1 MKTFTQYICQQC
13 GYKSP
18 SFLGK
23 CPSCGTWNSLVE
35 TIEKEVGSSWG
46 KGVKRERQSVVSAL
60 KLESVQTRK
69 VARISSGIREFDQV
83 VGGGIVPGSLIL
95 LAGDPG
101 IGKSTLTFQILS
113 SVGGLYVSGEESAEQ
128 VKLRAERLKIKAD
141 KISILTETNVETII
155 DVCKQAE
162 FSYSSS
168 DERSEES
175 RSLPRAASR
184 GSQLAGARSNNNLL
198 IVDSIQTLWSEE
210 LTGAPGAVGQ
220 VRESTL
226 KLLDF
231 AKREHLPIILI
242 GHVTKE
248 GTIAGPKTLE
258 HIVDTVLYLEGERF
272 QSLRL
277 LRTSKNRF
285 GPVDEVGVFSMEE
298 NGMKEVD
305 NPSELFLGKHHD
317 PGSSSRSNDP
327 GSIVIA
333 TLEGTRP
340 LLVEVQ
346 ALTVATQIPI
356 PRRIGT
362 GISNNRLQMLIAIIQ
377 KHLRL
382 PLGNFDVFVNVASG
396 IKVFEPAADLGIC
409 LAIVSSF
416 KNIPLPRKTVAIGE
430 VGLLGEIR
438 NVIGLERRIKEA
450 KKLGFTHIISPKIYS
465 HITKIVKDLYT

>member
-1 MKTFTQYICQQC
+1 MKIKSSFVCQQC

-23 CPSCGTWNSLVE
+23 CPNCSSWNSLVE
-35 TIEKEVGSSWG
+35 TIERREKGPAWG
-46 KGVKRERQSVVSAL
+46 KVNKRERKTTVSAE
-60 KLESVQTRK
+60 KLGDVKTTK
-69 VARISSGIREFDQV
+69 VNRISTGIREADQV
-83 VGGGIVPGSLIL
+83 LGGGLVPGSLIL

-101 IGKSTLTFQILS
+101 IGKSTLTLQIIS

-128 VKLRAERLKIKAD
+128 IKLRAERLKIKTD
-141 KISILTETNVETII
+141 KILVLADTNVESILDTAATNRKDI
-155 DVCKQAE
+155 D
-162 FSYSSS
+162 
-168 DERSEES
+168 
-175 RSLPRAASR
+175 
-184 GSQLAGARSNNNLL
+184 LL
-198 IVDSIQTLWSEE
+198 IIDSIQTLWTEE
-210 LTGAPGAVGQ
+210 LSGTPGAIGQ

-231 AKREHLPIILI
+231 AKREHLPVILI

-272 QSLRL
+272 QYLRL
-277 LRTSKNRF
+277 LRTTKNRF
-285 GPVDEVGVFSMEE
+285 GPVDEIGVFAMEE
-298 NGMKEVD
+298 SGMKEVT
-305 NPSELFLGKHHD
+305 NPSELFLGKTSD
-317 PGSSSRSNDP
+317 DTGSV
-327 GSIVIA
+327 IIA

-356 PRRIGT
+356 PRRVGN
-362 GISNNRLQMLIAIIQ
+362 GINSNRLQMLVAIIQ
-377 KHLRL
+377 KHLKL
-382 PLGNFDVFVNVASG
+382 PLGQFDIFVNVASG

-409 LAIVSSF
+409 LAIISSF
-416 KNIPLPRKTVAIGE
+416 KNKPLLSKTVAIGE

-450 KKLGFTHIISPKIYS
+450 KKLGFNNL
-465 HITKIVKDLYT
+465 ITSKNYNYLTKVVAVLF

>member
-1 MKTFTQYICQQC
+1 MKTHSQFVCQQC

-18 SFLGK
+18 QFLGK
-23 CPSCGTWNSLVE
+23 CPSCGMWNSLVE
-35 TIEKEVGSSWG
+35 TIEKEAGSSWG
-46 KGVKRERQSVVSAL
+46 KTNKRERQTVISAL
-60 KLESVQTRK
+60 KLDNVQTKK
-69 VARISSGIREFDQV
+69 VSRITSGIKEFDQV
-83 VGGGIVPGSLIL
+83 LGGGIVPGSLIL

-128 VKLRAERLKIKAD
+128 VKLRSQRLKLPTS
-141 KISILTETNVETII
+141 KILILSETNIESII
-155 DVCKQAE
+155 DEAT
-162 FSYSSS
+162 
-168 DERSEES
+168 
-175 RSLPRAASR
+175 
-184 GSQLAGARSNNNLL
+184 NNLKDIKLL
-198 IVDSIQTLWSEE
+198 IIDSIQTLWSEE

-226 KLLDF
+226 KLLEF
-231 AKREHLPIILI
+231 AKRVHLPIILI

-272 QSLRL
+272 QQLRL

-285 GPVDEVGVFSMEE
+285 GPVDEVGVFSMMETGMEE
-298 NGMKEVD
+298 VK
-305 NPSELFLGKHHD
+305 NPSELFLGKD
-317 PGSSSRSNDP
+317 KAASGS
-327 GSIVIA
+327 VVVA

-346 ALTVATQIPI
+346 ALTVATQIPV
-356 PRRIGT
+356 PRRVGN
-362 GISNNRLQMLIAIIQ
+362 GINSNRLQMLVAIIQ

-382 PLGNFDVFVNVASG
+382 PLGNFDIFVNVASG

-416 KNIPLPRKTVAIGE
+416 KNKPLPGKTVAIGE

-438 NVIGLERRIKEA
+438 SVIGLERRIKEA
-450 KKLGFTHIISPKIYS
+450 RKLGFIHVISPKHYS
-465 HITKIVKDLYT
+465 NLTGIKDLFS

>member
-1 MKTFTQYICQQC
+1 MTRQHTQYICQQC

-18 SFLGK
+18 SYLGK
-23 CPSCGTWNSLVE
+23 CPNCGTWNSLVE
-35 TIEKEVGSSWG
+35 TIEKESKGPSWG
-46 KGVKRERQSVVSAL
+46 KNKRERKDGLKASPLRNIQTAKVSR
-60 KLESVQTRK
+60 VTTG
-69 VARISSGIREFDQV
+69 ISEVDQV
-83 VGGGIVPGSLIL
+83 LGGGLVPGSLIL

-101 IGKSTLTFQILS
+101 IGKSTLTLQIIS
-113 SVGGLYVSGEESAEQ
+113 QVGGLYVSGEESAEQ
-128 VKLRAERLKIKAD
+128 VKLRAERLKLKND
-141 KISILTETNVETII
+141 RILILPETNVEAII
-155 DVCKQAE
+155 
-162 FSYSSS
+162 
-168 DERSEES
+168 EES
-175 RSLPRAASR
+175 RDNLKEIR
-184 GSQLAGARSNNNLL
+184 LL
-198 IVDSIQTLWSEE
+198 IIDSIQTLWSEE
-210 LTGAPGAVGQ
+210 LTGTPGAIGQ

-231 AKREHLPIILI
+231 AKKEHLPIILI

-298 NGMKEVD
+298 SGMREVD
-305 NPSELFLGKHHD
+305 NPSELFLGKD
-317 PGSSSRSNDP
+317 QKAAGS
-327 GSIVIA
+327 VTVA

-346 ALTVATQIPI
+346 ALTVASQLPM
-356 PRRIGT
+356 PRRIGN
-362 GISNNRLQMLIAIIQ
+362 GINNNRLQMLVAIIQ

-382 PLGNFDVFVNVASG
+382 PLGKFDIFVNVASG

-416 KNIPLPRKTVAIGE
+416 KNKPLTPKTVAIGE

-450 KKLGFTHIISPKIYS
+450 KKLGFNNLISPKEYKQIV
-465 HITKIVKDLYT
+465 KIVQDMF

>member
-1 MKTFTQYICQQC
+1 VKSHSQFICQQC

-23 CPSCGTWNSLVE
+23 CPSCDSWNSLVE
-35 TIEKEVGSSWG
+35 TVEKEAGSSWT
-46 KGVKRERQSVVSAL
+46 KGNKRERLAGVSSL
-60 KLESVQTRK
+60 RLESVATKK
-69 VARISSGIREFDQV
+69 VSRISSGIKEFDQV
-83 VGGGIVPGSLIL
+83 LGGGIVPGSLIL

-113 SVGGLYVSGEESAEQ
+113 QVGGLYVSGEESAEQ
-128 VKLRAERLKIKAD
+128 VKMRAERLKIDTK
-141 KISILTETNVETII
+141 KIYILAETNVESII
-155 DVCKQAE
+155 
-162 FSYSSS
+162 
-168 DERSEES
+168 EES
-175 RSLPRAASR
+175 NTLSHPRPDR
-184 GSQLAGARSNNNLL
+184 GSNNVDSRFRGNDDTIKLL

-210 LTGAPGAVGQ
+210 LTGTPGAIGQ

-226 KLLDF
+226 KLLEF
-231 AKREHLPIILI
+231 AKKEHLPVILI

-285 GPVDEVGVFSMEE
+285 GPVDEVGVFSMTEA
-298 NGMKEVD
+298 GMKEVA
-305 NPSELFLGKHHD
+305 NPSELFLGENKNAS
-317 PGSSSRSNDP
+317 GSV
-327 GSIVIA
+327 VIA

-346 ALTVATQIPI
+346 ALTVATQIPV
-356 PRRIGT
+356 PRRVGT

-382 PLGNFDVFVNVASG
+382 PLGNFDVFVNIASG
-396 IKVFEPAADLGIC
+396 IKVF
-409 LAIVSSF
+409 
-416 KNIPLPRKTVAIGE
+416 
-430 VGLLGEIR
+430 
-438 NVIGLERRIKEA
+438 NVFE
-450 KKLGFTHIISPKIYS
+450 
-465 HITKIVKDLYT
+465 